1 MLSNWLSTQNDR
13 NHQRDLI
20 QLLIFSCLT
29 RALLI
34 CTGYFALSLS
44 LNSDFSAGDYST
56 GGVTL
61 KFGLEALKH
70 FINSFCRG
78 DIVAYLS
85 IADNGY
91 TQEPFSLEGQ
101 KDWAFYPL
109 WPLLMRLGAVFLNNN
124 TVLAGFLLSNVL
136 FLLGVVLLYKLL
148 SRHFPSKVAYASTIL
163 LILFPAAHFFMRPGP
178 ESLFLVLNLLAF
190 LLAQK
195 RHWLAAGFCA
205 GLATVTRLQGVLLV
219 LPLLWIYYQQYKKDR
234 KHQPEVLALLFMPA
248 FYLLF
253 MVHLYRLTGNA
264 WASFD
269 IQVMWD
275 SRLSLPLLS
284 SLRYVFSP
292 VLLSYYG
299 WDLSLVS
306 LLFILITIALT
317 LALCFSSR
325 IPKEYLIY
333 TVLHVLLIVSRNNI
347 QGTLRFLS
355 PVFPL
360 YLIAALWLCQK
371 KLWQDIAIFGLIS
384 LQTSYFIGFVHQYN
398 FAHT

>member
-1 MLSNWLSTQNDR
+1 MLLSWLSTQNDR
-13 NHQRDLI
+13 KHRRYLI
-20 QLLIFSCLT
+20 QLLLFSCLT
-29 RALLI
+29 KAFLI
-34 CTGYFALSLS
+34 CTGYLALSLS
-44 LNSDFSAGDYST
+44 LNSDFSAGNYST
-56 GGVTL
+56 GEINL

-70 FINSFCRG
+70 FINSFLRG

-101 KDWAFYPL
+101 KNWAFYPL

-124 TVLAGFLLSNVL
+124 TVLAGLLLSNVL

-148 SRHFPSKVAYASTIL
+148 SRRFPSKIAYESTIL
-163 LILFPAAHFFMRPGP
+163 LILFPTAHFFMRPGP
-178 ESLFLVLNLLAF
+178 ESLFLVLTLLTF
-190 LLAQK
+190 LLAQQ
-195 RHWLAAGFCA
+195 RRWLVAGFCA
-205 GLATVTRLQGVLLV
+205 GLATATRLQGVLLIP
-219 LPLLWIYYQQYKKDR
+219 PLLWIYYQQYKKDR
-234 KHQPEVLALLFMPA
+234 KHQPGVLALLFMPA

-253 MVHLYRLTGNA
+253 MIHLYRLTGNA

-275 SRLSLPLLS
+275 SKLSLPLLS
-284 SLRYVFSP
+284 SLQYVFSP
-292 VLLSYYG
+292 VLLSYYS

-306 LLFILITIALT
+306 LLFILIAIALT
-317 LALCFSSR
+317 IVLCFNSK

-360 YLIAALWLCQK
+360 YLIAALWLYQK
-371 KLWQDIAIFGLIS
+371 GFWRDIAIFGLIS